1 MWRLATTA
9 LSFIIGNLSDLIV
22 MWQKL
27 ETINSQLIE
36 TRKTIRER
44 DRILDLMASI
54 DTELIQRRKELS
66 ILVTRLK
73 HEKQDVKELEGLSLA
88 ALYFKILGNYQ
99 GKLEKEAQEYL
110 EAKLLVEQCKLTIA
124 SKENYQQELES
135 QLTALAR
142 CDEHYAQLQKIQD
155 EILLNLEH
163 QSRHNLQKLI
173 ENIAQKQA
181 LAEEIAEAIEVGNV
195 VNEKLNEIV
204 KIISEG
210 KDIRGGWS
218 RHFSIDPINKAV
230 IASLALQ
237 PKLDRFQKE
246 LADIAAQFWPEPSLK
261 TPTDFDVS
269 MTMYILSDRVLGM
282 RYTDQNKIR
291 MWLYH
296 LKTLHNGIQSKITTL
311 QSKFE
316 QVVLEIAQ
324 LTEEKDC
331 LVKEMT
337 RDYAVQS

>member
-1 MWRLATTA
+1 
-9 LSFIIGNLSDLIV
+9 
-22 MWQKL
+22 MWQEL

-36 TRKTIRER
+36 ARKTIRER

-54 DTELIQRRKELS
+54 DVELVQRRKDLS

-73 HEKQDVKELEGLSLA
+73 YEKQDVKELEGLSLA
-88 ALYFKILGNYQ
+88 ALYFKILGNHQ
-99 GKLEKEAQEYL
+99 EKLKKEAQEYL

-124 SKENYQQELES
+124 SKENFQQELEA

-142 CDEHYAQLQKIQD
+142 CDEHYTQLQKIQD
-155 EILLNLEH
+155 DVLLDLEH
-163 QSRHNLQKLI
+163 QSRHDLQKLI

-181 LAEEIAEAIEVGNV
+181 LAEEITEAIEAGNV

-218 RHFSIDPINKAV
+218 RHFSIDPISKAV
-230 IASLALQ
+230 TASLALQ
-237 PKLDRFQKE
+237 PELDRFQEE
-246 LADIAAQFWPEPSLK
+246 LIDITAQFWPEPSLK
-261 TPTDFDVS
+261 TPADLEVS
-269 MTMYILSDRVLGM
+269 MTMYILSDRLLGM

-296 LKTLHNGIQSKITTL
+296 LKTLHNKIQSKTSSL

-316 QVVLEIAQ
+316 QVVSETTRLN
-324 LTEEKDC
+324 EK
-331 LVKEMT
+331 
-337 RDYAVQS
+337 